1 MGNCLVTKLKGSVN
15 DTSILRL
22 GELRVHFN
30 KVSAPTGAT
39 QGINVGFDEE
49 CSLEVLGN
57 EEAYFTNVTLAEN
70 KGEKISA
77 PVGTMDIVVSN
88 NDCDVAILNKYAIT
102 SFETTNY
109 NYTTSAESKSIN
121 INDFKYSKRLTRL
134 DVTRMQASGDIESM
148 KDLTN
153 LTIFRVY
160 GCRNITGD
168 IANLKN
174 LTSLTNITLN
184 SVPVTGD
191 IANISGMTGLTALDI
206 ANTKVTGNIEVL
218 KNMTKL
224 RSLNIEG
231 LSGLSGNLGIIPDR
245 VKRIVSINT
254 TSKFTWTSTNKK
266 KCFACDGLYCDNID
280 QMLIDMSGMEAQFE
294 SENSWD
300 KIIRLFGTRTSA
312 SDAAVAT
319 LEGKGYTVI
328 VG

>member
-39 QGINVGFDEE
+39 QGINVTFDKE
-49 CSLEVLGN
+49 CSLEVLGSD
-57 EEAYFTNVTLAEN
+57 EAHFTDVTLAEN
-70 KGEKISA
+70 NGKKISA
-77 PVGTMDIVVSN
+77 PVGTKDIVVSN

-102 SFETTNY
+102 SFQTTNY
-109 NYTTSAESKSIN
+109 NYKTSGESKAVN
-121 INDFKYSKRLTRL
+121 INDFKYSKRLTQL
-134 DVTRMQASGDIESM
+134 DVGRMQASGDIEIL
-148 KDLTN
+148 KDFTN
-153 LTIFRVY
+153 LTSFNAY
-160 GCRNITGD
+160 GCTNITGD
-168 IANLKN
+168 ISNLKN
-174 LTSLTNITLN
+174 LTSLTSIILN
-184 SVPVTGD
+184 SVSVTGD
-191 IANISGMTGLTALDI
+191 IANLSGMTGLTSLDI

-218 KNMTKL
+218 KNMTSL
-224 RSLNIEG
+224 ASLNIEG
-231 LSGLSGNLGIIPDR
+231 LSGLSGNLGVIPDG
-245 VKRIVSINT
+245 VKRIISNNC

-280 QMLIDMSGMEAQFE
+280 KMLIDMANMEAQFE

-300 KIIRLFGTRTSA
+300 KQIKLYGTRTSA
-312 SDAAVAT
+312 SDAAIAT

>member
-30 KVSAPTGAT
+30 KVSAPNGAT
-39 QGINVGFDEE
+39 QGINVRFDEE

-57 EEAYFTNVTLAEN
+57 EEAYFTDVTLAEN
-70 KGEKISA
+70 KGKKISA
-77 PVGTMDIVVSN
+77 QVGIMDIVVSN

-121 INDFKYSKRLTRL
+121 INYFKYSKRLTKL
-134 DVTRMQASGDIESM
+134 NVGRMQSSGDIESM

-153 LTIFRVY
+153 LTIFNVY

-168 IANLKN
+168 ISNLKN
-174 LTSLTNITLN
+174 LTSLTNLILN
-184 SVPVTGD
+184 SVPITGD
-191 IANISGMTGLTALDI
+191 ITNISGMTGLTSLDI
-206 ANTKVTGNIEVL
+206 ANTKVIGNIEAL
-218 KNMTKL
+218 KNMTRL

-231 LSGLSGNLGIIPDR
+231 LSTLSGNLGIIPDSVKR
-245 VKRIVSINT
+245 VKGTNV

-300 KIIRLFGTRTSA
+300 KIIRLYGTRTSA
-312 SDAAVAT
+312 SDSAVAT

-328 VG
+328 VV

>member
-30 KVSAPTGAT
+30 KVSDPTGAT

-57 EEAYFTNVTLAEN
+57 EEAHFTNETLAEN
-70 KGEKISA
+70 KGKKISVT
-77 PVGTMDIVVSN
+77 VGRKNIFVSN

-102 SFETTNY
+102 SFESTNY
-109 NYTTSAESKSIN
+109 NYTTSPGSKSIN
-121 INDFKYSKRLTRL
+121 INDFKYSKRLTKL
-134 DVTRMQASGDIESM
+134 DVSYMQASGDIESI

-153 LTIFRVY
+153 LTKFLVY
-160 GCRNITGD
+160 NCRNITGD
-168 IANLKN
+168 ISNLKN
-174 LTSLTNITLN
+174 LTSLTNLILN
-184 SVPVTGD
+184 SVPITGD
-191 IANISGMTGLTALDI
+191 IANISGMTGLTKLDI
-206 ANTKVTGNIEVL
+206 ANTKVTGNIEAL
-218 KNMTKL
+218 KNMTRL
-224 RSLNIEG
+224 SSLNIEG
-231 LSGLSGNLGIIPDR
+231 LSGLSGNLGIIPDSVKR
-245 VKRIVSINT
+245 VKGTGV

-294 SENSWD
+294 SENSWA